1 MEEVQGPGGVPLG
14 LLDARDLFQGG
25 DPLLDRRMGV
35 VELLE
40 LLGIR
45 LVRAH
50 RRQYRPGSQV
60 IGVEDREHAQD
71 AQNGRASWRSAA
83 PEGCSYFSWMIPT
96 QFLQGS
102 MNQAI
107 SPNGTSATPSTVF
120 RPGRSYSSIFT
131 PRERSSASSAAR
143 SFTRQAAWVC
153 ESAVPTVLLLMAK
166 REPPPHLNW
175 MAYAL
180 SSRISRPILLR

>member
-1 MEEVQGPGGVPLG
+1 MQVGEARRDDHDKRGGEQSERSPNPRWEPLDEHW
-14 LLDARDLFQGG
+14 LEQCYYTAR
-25 DPLLDRRMGV
+25 
-35 VELLE
+35 
-40 LLGIR
+40 
-45 LVRAH
+45 
-50 RRQYRPGSQV
+50 
-60 IGVEDREHAQD
+60 
-71 AQNGRASWRSAA
+71 RS
-83 PEGCSYFSWMIPT
+83 EFSYFSWMIPT
-96 QFLQGS
+96 QFLPGS

-131 PRERSSASSAAR
+131 PRERSSASSAPR

-153 ESAVPTVLLLMAK
+153 GSAVPTVLLLMAK

-175 MAYAL
+175 MPYAL